1 MDPSELVK
9 LIERKQALDTVLD
22 GFEKWLIFFGLL
34 VVIGVGG
41 ESLYGFRTFW
51 NNRKLHEVQ
60 RSIDRVRQEDIAKV
74 PEQTNA
80 LHPRTKLLKERSWRE
95 CSLRPD

>member
-60 RSIDRVRQEDIAKV
+60 RSIDQRLASVQSRQR
-74 PEQTNA
+74 QQLRA
-80 LHPRTKLLKERSWRE
+80 LSPR
-95 CSLRPD
+95 